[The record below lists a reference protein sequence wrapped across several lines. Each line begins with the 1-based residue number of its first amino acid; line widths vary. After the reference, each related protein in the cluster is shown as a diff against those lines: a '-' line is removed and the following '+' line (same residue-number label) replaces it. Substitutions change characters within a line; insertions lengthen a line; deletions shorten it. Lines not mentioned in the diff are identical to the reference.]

1 MQRVKML
8 EIAAE
13 DLVDFHSQVSK
24 NYKILTITS
33 GPLKCAKDTIVSP
46 DTIKA
51 RPLPKSCF
59 HKDHWILDA
68 ESIMM

>member
-24 NYKILTITS
+24 NYKILTIAT
-33 GPLKCAKDTIVSP
+33 
-46 DTIKA
+46 
-51 RPLPKSCF
+51 
-59 HKDHWILDA
+59 
-68 ESIMM
+68 